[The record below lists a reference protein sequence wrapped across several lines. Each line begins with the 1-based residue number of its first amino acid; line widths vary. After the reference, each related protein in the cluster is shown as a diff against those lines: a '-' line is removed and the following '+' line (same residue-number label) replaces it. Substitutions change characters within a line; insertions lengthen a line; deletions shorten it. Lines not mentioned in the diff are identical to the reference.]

1 MVGDGGP
8 GEAELR
14 DESGGEGGHG
24 DETAQLWVIPKD
36 GGTPVE
42 MIAANRITNNEM
54 TDGQY
59 QNSQPTWAPPGD
71 YDWVAFN
78 TKRSYGVILD
88 EGTQQIW
95 VAAVSVDE
103 AANGND
109 PSYPAFRVPFQGLEE
124 NNHRAFWTLDIGQGG
139 GGGMGSGGGGMGG
152 TPGQDILTVGE
163 VCDPLQDC
171 CESGSYCDTLDNGET
186 YECVN
191 AIAN

>member
-1 MVGDGGP
+1 
-8 GEAELR
+8 
-14 DESGGEGGHG
+14 
-24 DETAQLWVIPKD
+24 
-36 GGTPVE
+36 

-152 TPGQDILTVGE
+152 TPCQDILTVGE